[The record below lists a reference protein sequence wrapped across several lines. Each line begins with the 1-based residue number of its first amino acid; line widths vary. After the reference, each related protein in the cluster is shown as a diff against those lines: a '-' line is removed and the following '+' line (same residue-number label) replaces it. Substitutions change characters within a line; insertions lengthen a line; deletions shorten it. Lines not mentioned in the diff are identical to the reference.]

1 MERAECNRNCW
12 ISAAIAGV
20 VVLLFTAGIGDLH
33 WLAGLFLGVVTF
45 VLFGALMVWLVCHER
60 PELFEESAGLTGTDW
75 QRAAVDRQPE
85 TLLVGGSLGPEPFT
99 SEAQMPIVA
108 GAMPAEPLVEHRP
121 EPKPAAAAK
130 VAPGADDLKRIKG
143 IGPKISDWLN
153 AQGVTRYDQIA
164 AWDPATV
171 DDFAQRLGRM
181 GGRIEA
187 DDWVGQA
194 KLLAAGGETGHSRRV
209 DKGEVG

>member
-20 VVLLFTAGIGDLH
+20 VVLLFTAGIGELH
-33 WLAGLFLGVVTF
+33 WLAGLFLGAVTF
-45 VLFGALMVWLVCHER
+45 VLSGALMVWLLCHER
-60 PELFEESAGLTGTDW
+60 PELFEDGAGMTGTDW
-75 QRAAVDRQPE
+75 QRAAADRQPE
-85 TLLVGGSLGPEPFT
+85 ALLVGGSLGPEPFA
-99 SEAQMPIVA
+99 SASQMPIVA
-108 GAMPAEPLVEHRP
+108 GKMPSPGPRP
-121 EPKPAAAAK
+121 VAA
-130 VAPGADDLKRIKG
+130 VRPMPGADDLRRIKG

-164 AWDPATV
+164 AWDADTV
-171 DDFAQRLGRM
+171 ADFAQRLGRM

-194 KLLAAGGETGHSRRV
+194 RLLAAGGETSHSRRV
-209 DKGEVG
+209 DQDEAG